1 MNKFLQF
8 CSDLTIHTNLK
19 PLIHISPASGYRAR
33 SEFGFKNGA
42 YTKIDD
48 GKKVY
53 MNTSNIPHSS
63 IQKVMNELLILINT
77 SEKVKKKLFQVNFRT
92 SGIKVLAS
100 LIYHRQ
106 LDEEWRAEAL
116 KIQNA
121 LSDVSIIGRSKKA
134 KVLVG
139 DEDLE
144 ITYEINGS
152 SFKIL
157 QNDLVFFQPNIYLYP
172 IMMTFITSHIRNP
185 KDLLELYCGC
195 GSFTLTL
202 TSHFNK
208 ILATENNRHSI
219 RLLKESIKLNNMT
232 NIEIA
237 RLSDDETASALS
249 KERPFR
255 RLEHI
260 DLDSYDFS
268 HILVDPPRAGLSEET
283 ITLSKGY
290 ENMIYI
296 SCNPETFIRDLEKLN
311 REIKSIAVFDQ
322 FANTQHLEVIAFLK
336 TK

>member
-33 SEFGFKNGA
+33 SEFGFKNDA

-48 GKKVY
+48 GKKVF

-77 SEKVKKKLFQVNFRT
+77 NEKVKKKLFQVNFRT
-92 SGIKVLAS
+92 SGTKILAS
-100 LIYHRQ
+100 LIYHKQ

-116 KIQNA
+116 NIQKS
-121 LSDVSIIGRSKKA
+121 LSNVSIIGRSKKT
-134 KVLVG
+134 KVLIG
-139 DEDLE
+139 NEDLE
-144 ITYEINGS
+144 ITYKINGS

-172 IMMTFITSHIRNP
+172 LMMKFITGHIKNP

-202 TSHFNK
+202 ASRFNK
-208 ILATENNRHSI
+208 IFATENNRHSI
-219 RLLKESIKLNNMT
+219 KLLKESIELNSMT

-237 RLSDDETASALS
+237 RLSDNETASALA

-255 RLEHI
+255 RLENI
-260 DLDSYDFS
+260 ELDSYDFS
-268 HILVDPPRAGLSEET
+268 HILVDPPRAGLSDKT
-283 ITLSKGY
+283 INLSRQF

-296 SCNPETFIRDLEKLN
+296 SCNPETFIRDLKKLDK
-311 REIKSIAVFDQ
+311 EIKSIAVFDQ
-322 FANTQHLEVIAFLK
+322 FANTKHLEVIAILG
-336 TK
+336 

>member
-1 MNKFLQF
+1 MNKFSQF
-8 CSDLTIHTNLK
+8 CADLSKHTDLK
-19 PLIHISPASGYRAR
+19 PLIHTSSASGYRAR
-33 SEFGFKNGA
+33 SEFGFSKDA
-42 YTKIDD
+42 YTMIED
-48 GKKVY
+48 GKKAY
-53 MNTSNIPHSS
+53 MDTSNIPHSS
-63 IQKVMNELLILINT
+63 IQKVMSELLALINA
-77 SEKVKKKLFQVNFRT
+77 SEIVKKKLFQVNFRT

-100 LIYHRQ
+100 LIYHRP
-106 LDEEWRAEAL
+106 LEEDWKAEAL

-121 LSDVSIIGRSKKA
+121 LTDVSIIGRSKKV

-172 IMMTFITSHIRNP
+172 LMMEFITGRLESP

-195 GSFTLTL
+195 GGFTLTL
-202 TSHFNK
+202 ASRFNK
-208 ILATENNRHSI
+208 IFATENNRHSI
-219 RLLKESIKLNNMT
+219 RLLKESIELNGMS

-268 HILVDPPRAGLSEET
+268 HILVDPPRAGLSDET
-283 ITLSKGY
+283 ISLSKGFKS
-290 ENMIYI
+290 MIYI
-296 SCNPETFIRDLEKLN
+296 SCNPETFIRDLKKLN
-311 REIKSIAVFDQ
+311 REIQSIAVFDQ

-336 TK
+336 

>member
-48 GKKVY
+48 GKKIY

-77 SEKVKKKLFQVNFRT
+77 NKKVKKKLFQVNFRT
-92 SGIKVLAS
+92 SGTKVLAS
-100 LIYHRQ
+100 LIYHKQ
-106 LDEEWRAEAL
+106 LDEEWKNEAL
-116 KIQNA
+116 IIQNS
-121 LSDVSIIGRSKKA
+121 LSNVSIIGRSKKT
-134 KVLVG
+134 KVLIG
-139 DEDLE
+139 NENLE
-144 ITYEINGS
+144 ITYKINKS

-172 IMMTFITSHIRNP
+172 LMMKFITGHIKNP

-202 TSHFNK
+202 ASRFNK
-208 ILATENNRHSI
+208 IFATENNRHSI
-219 RLLKESIKLNNMT
+219 KLLKESIELNSMT

-237 RLSDDETASALS
+237 RLSDNETASALA

-255 RLEHI
+255 RLENI
-260 DLDSYDFS
+260 ELDSYDFS
-268 HILVDPPRAGLSEET
+268 HILVDPPRAGLSDKT
-283 ITLSKGY
+283 INLSRQF

-296 SCNPETFIRDLEKLN
+296 SCNPETFIRDLKKLDK
-311 REIKSIAVFDQ
+311 EIKSIAVFDQ
-322 FANTQHLEVIAFLK
+322 FANTKHLEVIAILG
-336 TK
+336 

>member
-1 MNKFLQF
+1 MNKFSQF
-8 CSDLTIHTNLK
+8 CADLSKHTDLK
-19 PLIHISPASGYRAR
+19 PLIHASPASGYRAR
-33 SEFGFKNGA
+33 IEFGFSKDA
-42 YTKIDD
+42 FTMIED

-53 MNTSNIPHSS
+53 MDTSNIPHSS
-63 IQKVMNELLILINT
+63 IQKVMSELLALIHANEIVT
-77 SEKVKKKLFQVNFRT
+77 KKLFQVNFRT
-92 SGIKVLAS
+92 SGSKVLAS
-100 LIYHRQ
+100 LIYHRS
-106 LDEEWRAEAL
+106 LDENWKAEAL

-172 IMMTFITSHIRNP
+172 LMMEFITGRLQSP

-195 GSFTLTL
+195 GGFTLTL
-202 TSHFNK
+202 ASRFNK
-208 ILATENNRHSI
+208 IFATENNRHSI
-219 RLLKESIKLNNMT
+219 RLLKESIELNGIS

-249 KERPFR
+249 KERLFR

-283 ITLSKGY
+283 ISLSKGF

-336 TK
+336 

>member
-1 MNKFLQF
+1 MNKFSQF
-8 CSDLTIHTNLK
+8 CADLSKHTDLK
-19 PLIHISPASGYRAR
+19 PLIHTSSASGYRAR
-33 SEFGFKNGA
+33 SEFGFSKDA
-42 YTKIDD
+42 YTMIED
-48 GKKVY
+48 GKKAY
-53 MNTSNIPHSS
+53 MDTSNIPHSS
-63 IQKVMNELLILINT
+63 IQKVMSELLALINA
-77 SEKVKKKLFQVNFRT
+77 SEIVKKKLFQVNFRT

-100 LIYHRQ
+100 LIYHRP
-106 LDEEWRAEAL
+106 LDEDWKAEAF

-121 LSDVSIIGRSKKA
+121 LCDVSIIGRSKKA

-172 IMMTFITSHIRNP
+172 LMMEFITGRLESP

-195 GSFTLTL
+195 GGFTLTL
-202 TSHFNK
+202 ASRFNK
-208 ILATENNRHSI
+208 IFATENNRHSI
-219 RLLKESIKLNNMT
+219 RLLKESIELNGMS

-268 HILVDPPRAGLSEET
+268 HILVDPPRAGLSDET
-283 ITLSKGY
+283 ISLSKGF

-336 TK
+336 

>member
-33 SEFGFKNGA
+33 SEFGFKNNA

-48 GKKVY
+48 GKKVFI
-53 MNTSNIPHSS
+53 NTSNIPHSS

-77 SEKVKKKLFQVNFRT
+77 NEKVKKKLFQVNFRT

-106 LDEEWRAEAL
+106 LDDEWRAEAL
-116 KIQNA
+116 NIQNS
-121 LSDVSIIGRSKKA
+121 LPNVSIIGRSKKT
-134 KVLVG
+134 KVLIG
-139 DEDLE
+139 NEDLQ
-144 ITYEINGS
+144 ITYKINGS

-172 IMMTFITSHIRNP
+172 LMMTFITGHIKNP

-202 TSHFNK
+202 ASRFNK
-208 ILATENNRHSI
+208 IFATENNRHSI
-219 RLLKESIKLNNMT
+219 KLLKESIELNSMT

-237 RLSDDETASALS
+237 RLSDNETASALA

-255 RLEHI
+255 RLENI
-260 DLDSYDFS
+260 ELDSYDFS
-268 HILVDPPRAGLSEET
+268 HILVDPPRAGLSDKT
-283 ITLSKGY
+283 INLSRQF

-296 SCNPETFIRDLEKLN
+296 SCNPETFIRDLKKLD

-322 FANTQHLEVIAFLK
+322 FANTKHLEVIAILG
-336 TK
+336 

>member
-33 SEFGFKNGA
+33 SEFGFKNNA

-48 GKKVY
+48 GKKVF

-77 SEKVKKKLFQVNFRT
+77 NEKVKKKLFQVNFRT
-92 SGIKVLAS
+92 SGTKILAS
-100 LIYHRQ
+100 LIYHKQ

-116 KIQNA
+116 NIQKS
-121 LSDVSIIGRSKKA
+121 LSNVSIIGRSKKT
-134 KVLVG
+134 KVLIG
-139 DEDLE
+139 NEDLE
-144 ITYEINGS
+144 ITYKINGS

-172 IMMTFITSHIRNP
+172 LMMKFITGHIKNP

-202 TSHFNK
+202 ASRFNK
-208 ILATENNRHSI
+208 IFATENNRHSI
-219 RLLKESIKLNNMT
+219 KLLKESIELNSMT

-237 RLSDDETASALS
+237 RLSDNETASALA

-255 RLEHI
+255 RLENI
-260 DLDSYDFS
+260 ELDSYDFS
-268 HILVDPPRAGLSEET
+268 HILVDPPRAGLSDKT
-283 ITLSKGY
+283 INLSRQF

-296 SCNPETFIRDLEKLN
+296 SCNPETFIRDLKKLDK
-311 REIKSIAVFDQ
+311 EIKSIAVFDQ
-322 FANTQHLEVIAFLK
+322 FANTKHLEVIAILG
-336 TK
+336 